1 MAKTKQNR
9 RQGITP
15 IAAVGPSDA
24 LDRFAIMEALIA
36 GMPHDA
42 ILADMLAKGV
52 TPASAKFEI
61 ERAAKSPYLSVAARL
76 TARIAKRDWVLSSLA
91 ALAEQRPDAQIV
103 PSIDRIDPAHFY
115 AAFYARNRPARL
127 TGLVADWPA
136 LKNWNFDYVE
146 QLLGDAPVGV
156 QWNREG
162 NPDYEAQ
169 CADHKAV
176 MPAREIIARIRA
188 GASNDFYVTANN
200 NDVNWET
207 LAPLWRDVGAIPGLL
222 EKQQPR
228 DGYVWMGP
236 KGTVT
241 PWHHDLSNNL
251 LMQFVGRKRVR
262 LIAAHDTYRMR
273 NTRHCF
279 TDWTSDDL
287 LPGPGDGFRPPV
299 LECIIGPGEAV
310 FIPVGWWHHVEAL
323 DATIGM
329 SFLNFAAPNDF
340 QSGYDCFGA
349 L

>member
-1 MAKTKQNR
+1 MAKTKQHQ
-9 RQGITP
+9 RQGASLMT
-15 IAAVGPSDA
+15 AAASDA

-36 GMPHDA
+36 GVPHRV
-42 ILADMLAKGV
+42 ILADVIAAGV
-52 TPASAKFEI
+52 APASAKFEI
-61 ERAAKSPYLSVAARL
+61 ERAAKSPYLGVAARL
-76 TARIAKRDWVLSSLA
+76 AARVAKRDWVLASIA
-91 ALAEQRPDAQIV
+91 ALEGGRPEALAI
-103 PSIDRIDPAHFY
+103 PSIDRIDPAHFFD
-115 AAFYARNRPARL
+115 AFYARNRPVHL
-127 TGLVADWPA
+127 SGLVNDWPA
-136 LKNWNFDYVE
+136 LNTWSFDTLE

-156 QWNREG
+156 QWNREAD
-162 NPDYEAQ
+162 PDYEAQ

-287 LPGPGDGFRPPV
+287 PSGPGDGVRPPV

-340 QSGYDCFGA
+340 QSGYDCYGA

>member
-1 MAKTKQNR
+1 MAKSKSNR
-9 RQGITP
+9 KKP
-15 IAAVGPSDA
+15 IAAPQSAPADPH
-24 LDRFAIMEALIA
+24 LHFAIAESLIA
-36 GMPHDA
+36 GMQPDA
-42 ILADMLAKGV
+42 VVADLVGNGMSPSLARYAV
-52 TPASAKFEI
+52 
-61 ERAAKSPYLSVAARL
+61 ERALKSPYLAVAARFA
-76 TARIAKRDWVLSSLA
+76 ARVAKRDWVLDSIA
-91 ALAEQRPDAQIV
+91 ALDELRPDLLEIPTV
-103 PSIDRIDPAHFY
+103 ENIDPDQFFATY
-115 AAFYARNRPARL
+115 YNRNRPVRL

-136 LKNWNFDYVE
+136 LSKWSFDYVE
-146 QLLGDAPVGV
+146 QLLGDVSVGV
-156 QWNREG
+156 QWDRDA

-169 CADHKAV
+169 CFDHKAV
-176 MPAREIIARIRA
+176 MPLADIIARIRA

-200 NDVNWET
+200 NDVNWEV
-207 LAPLWRDVGAIPGLL
+207 LAPLWRDVGTIPGLL
-222 EKQQPR
+222 SPQHQR

-236 KGTVT
+236 QGTIT

-279 TDWTSDDL
+279 TDWSADDI
-287 LPGPGDGFRPPV
+287 LPGIGDAVRPPV
-299 LECIIGPGEAV
+299 VECVIGPGEAV

-340 QSGYDCFGA
+340 QSSYSCYGD